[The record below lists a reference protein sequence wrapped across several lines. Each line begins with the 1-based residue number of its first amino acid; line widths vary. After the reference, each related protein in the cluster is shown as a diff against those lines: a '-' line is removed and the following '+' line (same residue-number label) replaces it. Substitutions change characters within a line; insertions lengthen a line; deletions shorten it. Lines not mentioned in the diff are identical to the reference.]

1 MEKGRAKVFNEI
13 SLEFSIEPW
22 DRFFFPFVDISWAS
36 RKDRSLE

>member
-22 DRFFFPFVDISWAS
+22 DRFFFLFLSWIF
-36 RKDRSLE
+36 RGHRERIDR